1 MFKKLTSVA
10 LAALMLVG
18 TTAVAVSAADVE
30 EDAVAAAAD
39 TESVGADE
47 TDSNVGAETESDAT
61 GSGNVVYFEVPS
73 EWSADTVKQGVF
85 MYLYDFKDG
94 EMITWGSKKGKM
106 KDEGGG
112 KYSFDLGD
120 KGFDLDS
127 SHEYGCIFAAG
138 ATWGMQTCDLLIGS
152 ECFGHTASCTGDKVE
167 NNVDSNK
174 KSYYVV
180 WDSGIDRSRFA
191 PPLLV
196 TSIGNIV
203 GEALRPSVTKY
214 GLFCQFLSET
224 LNNARDYSGKSDQQ
238 LLDDIA
244 KQLDLGQEDVKKAIS
259 ETGVTVDWKAS
270 ESSANEGSNPDSGS
284 SGSGNSSSSGG
295 SSTAAN
301 NSSSN
306 GGSSSGSSSSS
317 SSKTSSS
324 SGSSSSGTSTT
335 GGANSVSSGQES
347 TIFFVFG
354 GMMLAA
360 AGILFLSRKK
370 REY

>member
-30 EDAVAAAAD
+30 EDAVAATDA
-39 TESVGADE
+39 ESVGAEE

-61 GSGNVVYFEVPS
+61 GSSNVVYFEVPS

-106 KDEGGG
+106 KDEGNG
-112 KYSFDLGD
+112 KFSFDLGD
-120 KGFDLDS
+120 KGFELDS

-138 ATWGMQTCDLLIGS
+138 STWGMQTCDLLIGS
-152 ECFGHTASCTGDKVE
+152 ECFGHTASCTGEKVE

-214 GLFCQFLSET
+214 GLFVQFLKET
-224 LNNARDYSGKSDQQ
+224 LNNAREYSGKNDQQ

-244 KQLDLGQEDVKKAIS
+244 AKLELGQDDISKAIS
-259 ETGVTVDWKAS
+259 EAGVTVDWKAA
-270 ESSANEGSNPDSGS
+270 ESSASEGSNPNSGS
-284 SGSGNSSSSGG
+284 SGSGSSSSSSSGN
-295 SSTAAN
+295 STAAN
-301 NSSSN
+301 NSSS
-306 GGSSSGSSSSS
+306 GSSGSSSS

-324 SGSSSSGTSTT
+324 SGSGSSGTSST
-335 GGANSVSSGQES
+335 GGANSVSSGQE
-347 TIFFVFG
+347 TTVLFVLG

-360 AGILFLSRKK
+360 AGIVFLSRKK